1 MNVELTHLE
10 QINYIQTN
18 LYKFYL
24 DPLKNLVV
32 ENPTKENIH
41 IRQKTFKELLYKH
54 LIKSMK
60 DNTHTSPL
68 PAKQLLTKRISC

>member
-1 MNVELTHLE
+1 MRRTDGPHYQLNIQSYFAKIEEINVELTHLE
-10 QINYIQTN
+10 QSNYIQTN

-41 IRQKTFKELLYKH
+41 IRQKE
-54 LIKSMK
+54 
-60 DNTHTSPL
+60 
-68 PAKQLLTKRISC
+68 KRISC